1 MRGQSPPQAFSDPVS
16 QMKKLTL
23 LEGCDVPKVTKADMV
38 ALVLARLTLA
48 SGDTISALERRA
60 ANGCG
65 PAQP

>member
-1 MRGQSPPQAFSDPVS
+1 MRAQSPPQASSDPVS
-16 QMKKLTL
+16 QVKKLKL
-23 LEGCDVPKVTKADMV
+23 LEGCDMPKVTKAEMV

-48 SGDTISALERRA
+48 SGDSISALERRA